1 MLPGHRRGVTKIKCL
16 PGKPILGNRVVL
28 VRGRRD
34 DSDVRAKTMRRG
46 LLLLAA
52 LCLLPATALKPQ
64 TESRLTAPALPRA
77 GQKGDGRLG
86 PPVAHRHAAKGDPA
100 SPPSGVA
107 GRRVQL
113 RIGVN
118 ILLWWALNV
127 VFNLCNKHCLN
138 TWPHPWALAT
148 SYWLIG
154 SLCMLPLYVPLPIGE
169 RMPGGKRE
177 WVAVRQVPRLRVSE
191 IRAVAP
197 VVGLLCVGHATSTLA
212 PAYGTVAFSNIIKT
226 AEPLFTCVFSYLF
239 YRRVFSVATYFALLL
254 VVSGVV
260 LFST

>member
-1 MLPGHRRGVTKIKCL
+1 
-16 PGKPILGNRVVL
+16 
-28 VRGRRD
+28 VR
-34 DSDVRAKTMRRG
+34 
-46 LLLLAA
+46 
-52 LCLLPATALKPQ
+52 
-64 TESRLTAPALPRA
+64 
-77 GQKGDGRLG
+77 
-86 PPVAHRHAAKGDPA
+86 
-100 SPPSGVA
+100 
-107 GRRVQL
+107 L
-113 RIGVN
+113 RIGAN

-169 RMPGGKRE
+169 RTPQGKRE
-177 WVAVRQVPRLRVSE
+177 WVAVRQVPRLSRSE
-191 IRAVAP
+191 IRVVAP
-197 VVGLLCVGHATSTLA
+197 VVALLCVGHATSTLA

-239 YRRVFSVATYFALLL
+239 YRRVFSVATYVSLLL
-254 VVSGVV
+254 VVGGVV